1 MDEGVVA
8 VRVILA
14 DDSNLFRRGLAGL
27 LAASG
32 IEVAAEVADGQALLE
47 VLERVPADA
56 VVLDIRMPPT
66 FQDEGFV
73 LAERLR
79 DSHPELGVLLLS
91 THVELAWAKRL
102 VSTGAGRLGYLLKD
116 RVADVVAL
124 RDALLRVLDGEVV
137 LDPEI
142 VQGLLARSTG
152 SRALAGLNSRER
164 DVLRTMAEGRSNA
177 GIATALNLS
186 ERTVENYVARIFTKL
201 DLAQTSDGNRR
212 VQAVLLWLEQA
223 GLDAA
228 PSRAAS

>member
-1 MDEGVVA
+1 VDEGVAA

-32 IEVAAEVADGQALLE
+32 IEVAAEVADGPALLE
-47 VLERVPADA
+47 ALERVPADA
-56 VVLDIRMPPT
+56 VILDIRMPPT
-66 FQDEGFV
+66 FQDEGLV
-73 LAERLR
+73 LAVRLR
-79 DSHPELGVLLLS
+79 RSHPGLGVLLLS

-124 RDALLRVLDGEVV
+124 RDALVRVLDGEVV

-142 VQGLLARSTG
+142 VHALLARSTG
-152 SRALAGLNSRER
+152 SGALVALNSRER
-164 DVLRTMAEGRSNA
+164 DVLRAMAEGRSNA
-177 GIATALNLS
+177 GIAAALHLS

-201 DLAQTSDGNRR
+201 DLAQTLDRNRR
-212 VQAVLLWLEQA
+212 VQAVLLWLEHA
-223 GLDAA
+223 GDDA

>member
-1 MDEGVVA
+1 VAEGVAA

-32 IEVAAEVADGQALLE
+32 IEVAAEVTDGPALLDA
-47 VLERVPADA
+47 LETVTADA

-66 FQDEGFV
+66 FHDEGLV

-79 DSHPELGVLLLS
+79 GSHPDLGVLLLS
-91 THVELAWAKRL
+91 THVELSWAKRL
-102 VSTGAGRLGYLLKD
+102 VSSGTGRLGYLLKD

-124 RDALLRVLDGEVV
+124 RDALVRVLDGEVV

-142 VQGLLARSTG
+142 VEGLLARSTG
-152 SRALAGLNSRER
+152 RGALDGLNGRER
-164 DVLRTMAEGRSNA
+164 DVLRVMAEGRSNA
-177 GIATALNLS
+177 GIASALHLS

-201 DLAQTSDGNRR
+201 DLAQAPDGNRR

-223 GLDAA
+223 GDG
-228 PSRAAS
+228 PSRVA